1 MLCKKCGT
9 ELSEGINFCKK
20 CGTPVKKETEKQG
33 RVKSTATVAKELPP
47 PSAGY
52 IAKAVTLGIIFSSVG
67 LFWAGI
73 PFGLVT
79 LAIGRILLSRG
90 VKGWGTLFSLIGT
103 LNVIVLPLFKLLYAF
118 FRTGRAI
125 TLPF

>member
-1 MLCKKCGT
+1 MICKKCGT
-9 ELSEGINFCKK
+9 KLSEGAHFCKK
-20 CGTPVKKETEKQG
+20 CGTPLKKETEKQV
-33 RVKSTATVAKELPP
+33 RVKSTASVAKELPP
-47 PSAGY
+47 PSAAY
-52 IAKAVTLGIIFSSVG
+52 IAKAVTLGIMFSCVG

-73 PFGLVT
+73 PFGAVT

>member
-1 MLCKKCGT
+1 MFCKKCGI
-9 ELSEGINFCKK
+9 ELSEDASFCKK
-20 CGTPVKKETEKQG
+20 CGTPVKTAMQE
-33 RVKSTATVAKELPP
+33 VKSTATVVKEISP
-47 PSAGY
+47 PSAAY
-52 IAKAVTLGIIFSSVG
+52 ITKAVTLGIIFGSVG

-73 PFGLVT
+73 PFGAVT
-79 LAIGRILLSRG
+79 LTIGRILLSRG

>member
-1 MLCKKCGT
+1 MKCPKCGT
-9 ELSEGINFCKK
+9 ELSRDARFCKK
-20 CGTPVKKETEKQG
+20 CGSSVAGQPEQ
-33 RVKSTATVAKELPP
+33 VKSTATLVKELPP

-52 IAKAVTLGIIFSSVG
+52 VARAVILGIIFSSIG

-73 PFGLVT
+73 PFGAVT

-90 VKGWGTLFSLIGT
+90 VRGWGILFSLIGT
-103 LNVIVLPLFKLLYAF
+103 LNAIVLPLFKLLYAF
-118 FRTGRAI
+118 FRTGSAI